1 MAASIGLLAMLALLA
16 AAGVFLLRGP
26 RQKGAFGLA
35 RLAALVL
42 AGLVLL
48 FLVWMAVMVLGVGS
62 HMRAM

>member
-1 MAASIGLLAMLALLA
+1 MATSIGLLAMLALLA

-26 RQKGAFGLA
+26 RQKGAFGPA
-35 RLAALVL
+35 RLVALVL

-48 FLVWMAVMVLGVGS
+48 FLVWMVVMVLGVGS